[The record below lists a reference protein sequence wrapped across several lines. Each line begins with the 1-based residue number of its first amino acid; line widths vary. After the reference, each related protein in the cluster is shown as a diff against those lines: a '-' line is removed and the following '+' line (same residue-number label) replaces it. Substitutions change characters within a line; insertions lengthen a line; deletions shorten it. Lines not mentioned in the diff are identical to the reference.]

1 MSEVVVA
8 EANTYIEFGRSLQA
22 QREEKGLSLE
32 SVGKVTKISPT
43 LIEALEAGHVERFP
57 ERVFVLNYLRSYA
70 IAVGLSSDDVVR
82 RYQQIPGVPL
92 AEKFDPAGLEVVRR
106 SRAYTTL
113 WLVVAAI
120 SIGTLG
126 FAFNVMTELAVKY
139 THR

>member
-1 MSEVVVA
+1 MSEGFG
-8 EANTYIEFGRSLQA
+8 YIELGKSLQTR
-22 QREEKGLSLE
+22 REEKGLSLE
-32 SVGKVTKISPT
+32 AVGRATKIPPT

-70 IAVGLSSDDVVR
+70 AAVGLSGDEVVE
-82 RYQQIPGVPL
+82 RYQRIPGVPL

-106 SRAYTTL
+106 GRAYTTL

-120 SIGTLG
+120 SVGALG